1 MVTVRQK
8 GKMLLSG
15 LITSP
20 VRVPVLLLAS
30 VAVRLTVW
38 AVVSLAGIVNVP
50 FERVFLL
57 SLASPKTPL
66 LLLSNWTL
74 PLLVRVTCVELSLVT
89 VLLKLSLAVT
99 VTANAA
105 PAVCGEDAL

>member
-50 FERVFLL
+50 FERVF
-57 SLASPKTPL
+57 
-66 LLLSNWTL
+66 
-74 PLLVRVTCVELSLVT
+74 
-89 VLLKLSLAVT
+89 
-99 VTANAA
+99 
-105 PAVCGEDAL
+105 